1 MVPSLSLNNFINM
14 DSLLTQLGIDW
25 KLLIAQIINFLVL
38 LAILYKFLYKPVFKI
53 LHDREEKIEKSL
65 RQAERIEKNLF
76 ESEAEK
82 SKIVAEAR
90 NEAGKVIAESKE
102 TAEKIRN
109 ELINQAKLDSL
120 NTLEQGKKQLQAE
133 RETMFKELRGEVADM
148 VRTATEKILRKKMDS
163 DQDKQAI
170 EKSLE
175 ELE

>member
-1 MVPSLSLNNFINM
+1 M

-90 NEAGKVIAESKE
+90 NEAGKVIAE
-102 TAEKIRN
+102 
-109 ELINQAKLDSL
+109 
-120 NTLEQGKKQLQAE
+120 
-133 RETMFKELRGEVADM
+133 
-148 VRTATEKILRKKMDS
+148 
-163 DQDKQAI
+163 
-170 EKSLE
+170 
-175 ELE
+175 